1 MKKIIESND
10 LHRIAEEILH
20 NALMLSMTDSDSV
33 EDDISFY
40 LPVIQ
45 NCASDL
51 KEIAEVSEP
60 AQEGAQE
67 AR

>member
-1 MKKIIESND
+1 MKRIIETDD
-10 LHRIAEEILH
+10 LFRIAEEIEH
-20 NALMLSMTDSDSV
+20 NALMLSMTDGDSA

-45 NCASDL
+45 NCARDL
-51 KEIAEVSEP
+51 KEIAEVSKP
-60 AQEGAQE
+60 AQEDAQE

>member
-1 MKKIIESND
+1 MKKIIEADD
-10 LHRIAEEILH
+10 LLRIAEEIEH
-20 NALMLSMTDSDSV
+20 NALMLSMTDGDSA

-45 NCASDL
+45 NCARDL
-51 KEIAEVSEP
+51 KDIVEVSEP
-60 AQEGAQE
+60 AQESAQE

>member
-1 MKKIIESND
+1 MKKIIEADD
-10 LHRIAEEILH
+10 LLRIAEEIEH
-20 NALMLSMTDSDSV
+20 NVLMLSMTDVDSA

-45 NCASDL
+45 NCARDL
-51 KEIAEVSEP
+51 KDIVEVSEP
-60 AQEGAQE
+60 AQESAQE

>member
-1 MKKIIESND
+1 MKKIIEADD
-10 LHRIAEEILH
+10 LLRIAEEIEH
-20 NALMLSMTDSDSV
+20 NALMLSMTDVDSA

-45 NCASDL
+45 NCAQDL
-51 KEIAEVSEP
+51 KEIAEVSKP
-60 AQEGAQE
+60 AKEGAQE